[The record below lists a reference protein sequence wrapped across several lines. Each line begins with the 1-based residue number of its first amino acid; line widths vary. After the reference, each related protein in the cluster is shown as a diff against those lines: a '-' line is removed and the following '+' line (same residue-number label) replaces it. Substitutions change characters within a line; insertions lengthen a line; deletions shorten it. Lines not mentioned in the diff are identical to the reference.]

1 MASPL
6 NIRNPRA
13 HELAQELASRRR
25 TSITDAVVGAL
36 EAELKRER
44 AEQPLEE
51 RLIALAEKAW
61 QKAGPN
67 PREVT
72 EAERDEMWTR

>member
-13 HELAQELASRRR
+13 HELARELASRRR
-25 TSITDAVVGAL
+25 TTITEAVVGAL

-44 AEQPLEE
+44 SRRSLSE
-51 RLIALAEKAW
+51 RLDDLAERALAMK
-61 QKAGPN
+61 KPGG
-67 PREVT
+67 RDIT
-72 EAERDEMWTR
+72 EAERDALWTR